1 MIKGSLIGGFC
12 LFFGLL
18 SIAAQAQTEPLQQ
31 QLYRHIEQQLQPQ
44 LDNSVQLRI
53 NLKPGSRNLKLQ
65 RCGNPVQF
73 DAKRPLSS
81 GAFTIKAS
89 CDYPR
94 RWSRYLH
101 GQIELSRQVLVS
113 VRPLAKGSRLS
124 ADDLRLAW
132 RDQSKLLG
140 GYFDQLHEVI
150 GYELKR
156 SLNADQPINSTLLR
170 PPVLIK
176 RGDSVSIQAGR
187 GGVSV
192 QMTGTAIED
201 GRKGQQIR
209 IRNNRSGREIRARV
223 IDSGL
228 VSVGP

>member
-1 MIKGSLIGGFC
+1 MFKGSLFGGFC
-12 LFFGLL
+12 LFLGLL
-18 SIAAQAQTEPLQQ
+18 SVAVQAQTEALQQ

-44 LDNSVQLRI
+44 LDDTVQLRI
-53 NLKPGSRNLKLQ
+53 DLKPGSRNLKLQ
-65 RCGNPVQF
+65 RCGNPIRF
-73 DAKRPLSS
+73 SSKRPLGS
-81 GAFTIKAS
+81 GAFTIKAE

-101 GQIELSRQVLVS
+101 GQIALTRPVLVS
-113 VRPLAKGSRLS
+113 TRPLAKGSQLS
-124 ADDLRLAW
+124 TDDLRLAW
-132 RDQSKLLG
+132 RDQGQLHG
-140 GYFDQLHEVI
+140 GYFDQLQAVI
-150 GYELKR
+150 GFELKR
-156 SLNADQPINSTLLR
+156 SINADRPITPSLLR

-176 RGDSVSIQAGR
+176 RGDSVNIQAGR

-209 IRNNRSGREIRARV
+209 VRNNRSGREIRARV